1 MFFFLSKTIGLLTQP
16 PVILGL
22 LLLGVWWLKNSKWKK
37 RLLVFTIGLFFL
49 FSNDFLSNELIRLW
63 ELPPTPYET
72 IVKKYDYGIVLTG
85 VTKAQV
91 GPRDRVFFARGADRA
106 THAIQLYKLGIIE
119 KIIISGG
126 VGRLT
131 DIGQTEARDL
141 KAFMILCGVDSTS
154 IVLET
159 KSDNT
164 AQSAREITQLFAGA
178 DPGKF
183 LLITSAFHQRRSLAC
198 FRKQGWEL
206 DHFSADPFA
215 HQRRFTFQILFVPDV
230 DAWVNWQIL
239 LKEWSGMVMYKLAGY
254 I

>member
-16 PVILGL
+16 PVIVGL
-22 LLLGVWWLKNSKWKK
+22 FLIAVCILRNRKWKK
-37 RLLVFTIGLFFL
+37 RVLIIAVGLFFL
-49 FSNDFLSNELIRLW
+49 FSNEFVSNELIRLW
-63 ELPPTPYET
+63 ELPPTPYAKIMKRYE
-72 IVKKYDYGIVLTG
+72 YGIVLTG

-106 THAIQLYKLGIIE
+106 THAIQLYKLGVIK

-126 VGRLT
+126 VGRLI

-141 KAFMILCGVDSTS
+141 RDFMVLCGVDSTH
-154 IVLET
+154 ILLEA

-164 AQSAREITQLFAGA
+164 AQSARELKQLFPKA
-178 DPGKF
+178 DAREF

-198 FRKQGWEL
+198 FRKQGWRL
-206 DHFSADPFA
+206 DHFSSDPYA
-215 HQRRFTFQILFVPDV
+215 HHRRYTFQILFVPDL
-230 DAWVNWQIL
+230 DAWLNWQIL
-239 LKEWSGMVMYKLAGY
+239 LKEWSGMAMYKIAGY